1 MLSAII
7 YRSAGVLLL
16 SLILSASA
24 AAAAATLQGR
34 LMKPTDGNP
43 IQLVSADGPVTLV
56 VDELQDATMRDP
68 QLADRTWQLRGHES
82 TDGGAFKV
90 DRAFTIKD
98 GKLYR
103 VTYYC
108 EICNITTYDPGRC
121 MCCQED
127 TELREIPED

>member
-1 MLSAII
+1 MLTAII

-16 SLILSASA
+16 SLILSASGTA
-24 AAAAATLQGR
+24 ETLQGR
-34 LMKPTDGNP
+34 LVKPTDGNP
-43 IQLVSADGPVTLV
+43 IQLVSADEPVTLV
-56 VDELQDATMRDP
+56 VDELQDSTMRDP
-68 QLADRTWQLRGHES
+68 QLADRTWHLRGHDAP
-82 TDGGAFKV
+82 DGGGFKV
-90 DRAFTIKD
+90 DRAFTVKD

-108 EICNITTYDPGRC
+108 EICHITTYDPGRC

>member
-7 YRSAGVLLL
+7 YRSTGVLLL
-16 SLILSASA
+16 SLILTASA
-24 AAAAATLQGR
+24 AATTLQGR
-34 LMKPTDGNP
+34 LVKPTDGDP

-68 QLADRTWQLRGHES
+68 QLADRTWQVRGHES
-82 TDGGAFKV
+82 TGGGFKV
-90 DRAFTIKD
+90 DRAFTVKD

-108 EICNITTYDPGRC
+108 EICHITTYDPGRC
-121 MCCQED
+121 MCCQEG
-127 TELREIPED
+127 TELREIPEN